1 MNEINNKINRLKKE
15 RLEEKTKDQMN
26 ERMR

>member
-15 RLEEKTKDQMN
+15 RLEERTKDQMN